1 MKLCMFSPRDLE
13 LERGWPGRIESDRV
27 IQLAAQTL
35 QAFFT
40 GGGDA
45 RPHAEY
51 SLEDIVLRAP
61 VLHPPSVR
69 LFESE
74 DEFAFANPAAILGP
88 EDPVLPLGELEVHA
102 RLTAVVG
109 LEEIGGFTV
118 MAEVRA
124 PSLAPPKDRDFALCL
139 GPILNTKV
147 ETDFD
152 WDAAYAFAARNT
164 RLYPG
169 DLLAAPA
176 YEVVPVCDGVE
187 VAYEGI
193 GTLSNPVTN

>member
-1 MKLCMFSPRDLE
+1 MFSPRNLN
-13 LERGWPGRIESDRV
+13 LERGWPGRIERDKV

-45 RPHAEY
+45 REHAAY
-51 SLEDIVLRAP
+51 ALEAVVLRAP

-69 LFESE
+69 IFDSP

-88 EDPVLPLGELEVHA
+88 GEPVPNLG
-102 RLTAVVG
+102 G
-109 LEEIGGFTV
+109 LEAHTRVTGITGPHGIDGFTL

-124 PSLAPPKDRDFALCL
+124 PALIPPKDRDFALCL
-139 GPILNTKV
+139 GPVVETEL

-152 WDAAYAFAARNT
+152 WEQAFAFAGRNT

-176 YEVVPVCDGVE
+176 HEVVQAGE
-187 VAYEGI
+187 VSYEGI
-193 GTLSNPVTN
+193 GVLRNPVAH

>member
-1 MKLCMFSPRDLE
+1 MFSPRELE
-13 LERGWPGRIESDRV
+13 LERGWPGRIEGDKV

-35 QAFFT
+35 QAFFS

-51 SLEDIVLRAP
+51 PLKEVVLRAP

-69 LFESE
+69 LFEGPE
-74 DEFAFANPAAILGP
+74 DFAYANPAAILGP
-88 EDPVLPLGELEVHA
+88 EDPVPALGELEVHA

-109 LEEIGGFTV
+109 LDAIGGWTL

-124 PSLAPPKDRDFALCL
+124 PALGPPKDRDFALCL
-139 GPILNTKV
+139 GPVVSIKL

-152 WDAAYAFAARNT
+152 WEAALVFAARNT

-176 YEVVPVCDGVE
+176 HDVVD
-187 VAYEGI
+187 AIDISYEGI
-193 GTLSNPVTN
+193 GTLRNPVAD

>member
-1 MKLCMFSPRDLE
+1 MFTPRGLG
-13 LERGWPGRIESDRV
+13 LERGWPGRIEGDRV

-51 SLEDIVLRAP
+51 ALGDIVLRAP

-69 LFESE
+69 LFEAE

-88 EDPVLPLGELEVHA
+88 EEPVPRLGELEGHA
-102 RLTAVVG
+102 RLAAVVG
-109 LEEIGGFTV
+109 LEAIGGFTL

-139 GPILNTKV
+139 GPILNTEV

-176 YEVVPVCDGVE
+176 YEVVPLRDAAE
-187 VAYEGI
+187 VVYEGI
-193 GTLSNPVTN
+193 GTLRNPIAD

>member
-1 MKLCMFSPRDLE
+1 MFSPREPE
-13 LERGWPGRIESDRV
+13 LERGWPGRFEGDRV

-35 QAFFT
+35 QAFFS

-51 SLEDIVLRAP
+51 PLEEVVLRAP

-69 LFESE
+69 LFEEPE
-74 DEFAFANPAAILGP
+74 DFAFANPAAILGP
-88 EDPVLPLGELEVHA
+88 EDPVPALGELEVHA
-102 RLTAVVG
+102 RVTAVVG
-109 LEEIGGFTV
+109 LDTIGGWTL

-124 PSLAPPKDRDFALCL
+124 PALEPPKDRDFALCL
-139 GPILNTKV
+139 GPTVVTDLR
-147 ETDFD
+147 TDFD
-152 WDAAYAFAARNT
+152 WEAAVAFAARNT

-176 YEVVPVCDGVE
+176 HEVVPVRDAIE
-187 VAYEGI
+187 LTYEGI
-193 GTLSNPVTN
+193 GTLGNPVTN

>member
-1 MKLCMFSPRDLE
+1 MFTPRDLA
-13 LERGWPGRIESDRV
+13 LERGWPGRIEGDRV

-40 GGGDA
+40 GGGEA
-45 RPHAEY
+45 REHAEY
-51 SLEDIVLRAP
+51 PLEDVVLRAP

-74 DEFAFANPAAILGP
+74 REFAFANPAAILGP
-88 EDPVLPLGELEVHA
+88 GDAVPKLGELEAHA
-102 RLTAVVG
+102 RVTAVVG
-109 LEEIGGFTV
+109 LSGIGGYTL

-124 PSLAPPKDRDFALCL
+124 PGLGPPKDRDFALCL
-139 GPILNTKV
+139 GPVVETKLQ
-147 ETDFD
+147 TDFD
-152 WDAAYAFAARNT
+152 WDAAYDLAARHT

-176 YEVVPVCDGVE
+176 HEVMPMGE
-187 VAYEGI
+187 VSYEGI
-193 GTLSNPVTN
+193 GTLTNPVTN

>member
-1 MKLCMFSPRDLE
+1 MFSPRDLN
-13 LERGWPGRIESDRV
+13 LERGWPGRIEGERV

-35 QAFFT
+35 QALFT

-45 RPHAEY
+45 RPHAEH

-69 LFESE
+69 LFEAR
-74 DEFAFANPAAILGP
+74 DEFTFANPGAIIGP
-88 EDPVLPLGELEVHA
+88 EAGVPALGELKARA

-109 LEEIGGFTV
+109 LDEIGGFTL

-124 PSLAPPKDRDFALCL
+124 PSLAPPKDHDFALCL
-139 GPILNTKV
+139 GPIVNTEV

-164 RLYPG
+164 HLYPG

-176 YEVVPVCDGVE
+176 YEVIAVSDRIE
-187 VAYEGI
+187 IAYDGI
-193 GTLSNPVTN
+193 GTLSNPVTP

>member
-1 MKLCMFSPRDLE
+1 MFSPRDLN
-13 LERGWPGRIESDRV
+13 LERGWPGRIEGDRV

-40 GGGDA
+40 GGGVA
-45 RPHAEY
+45 REHAEY
-51 SLEDIVLRAP
+51 ALEDVVLRAP

-69 LFESE
+69 LFERP

-88 EDPVLPLGELEVHA
+88 GDPVPDLGELGAHV
-102 RLTAVVG
+102 RVTAVVG
-109 LEEIGGFTV
+109 LHTIGGFTL

-124 PSLAPPKDRDFALCL
+124 PGLGPPKDRDFALPL
-139 GPILNTKV
+139 GPVVVTEL
-147 ETDFD
+147 ETAFD
-152 WDAAYAFAARNT
+152 WDAAYSFAARNT

-176 YEVVPVCDGVE
+176 HEVVEVE
-187 VAYEGI
+187 GAVELSYRRI
-193 GTLSNPVTN
+193 GTLQNPVAV